1 MKIAVL
7 GTGSVGRTIA
17 GRLAELG
24 HDVVIGTRDP
34 AATLARTEPDGMGN
48 PPYAAWAGEHAD
60 VALAHLRRRRRPT
73 AELVV
78 NASSGAAALDVLA
91 GAGAENLAGKVLL
104 DIANP
109 LDFSAGF
116 PPTLAVKDTDSLGEQ
131 IQRAYPDV
139 RVVKSLNTLTAD
151 LMAHPDH
158 LAEASTVFVSGE
170 DAEAKATVTE
180 LPEVLRPPGRHR
192 PRRHRDRP
200 RHRDAAAGVAAADG
214 RAGHRAVQLQD
225 RPLRRTTPGPAGG
238 QASASALIPRRV
250 CCMPSRSSPRN
261 CCWPPSS
268 RRTKP
273 SEILR
278 GALRRLAAL
287 DDAGAA
293 VGGLEGEGPDREV
306 RP

>member
-60 VALAHLRRRRRPT
+60 VALDTFAAAAAT

-78 NASSGAAALDVLA
+78 NASSGMAALDVLA

-116 PPTLAVKDTDSLGEQ
+116 PPTLSVKDTDSLGEQ
-131 IQRAYPDV
+131 IQRTYPDV

-158 LAEASTVFVSGE
+158 LPEASTVFVSGE
-170 DAEAKATVTE
+170 DAEAKATVAELLRSFGHQDVIDLGGIETARGTE
-180 LPEVLRPPGRHR
+180 MLLPVWLR
-192 PRRHRDRP
+192 
-200 RHRDAAAGVAAADG
+200 
-214 RAGHRAVQLQD
+214 L
-225 RPLRRTTPGPAGG
+225 
-238 QASASALIPRRV
+238 
-250 CCMPSRSSPRN
+250 M
-261 CCWPPSS
+261 
-268 RRTKP
+268 
-273 SEILR
+273 
-278 GALRRLAAL
+278 GALGTAQFNFKI
-287 DDAGAA
+287 
-293 VGGLEGEGPDREV
+293 V
-306 RP
+306 R